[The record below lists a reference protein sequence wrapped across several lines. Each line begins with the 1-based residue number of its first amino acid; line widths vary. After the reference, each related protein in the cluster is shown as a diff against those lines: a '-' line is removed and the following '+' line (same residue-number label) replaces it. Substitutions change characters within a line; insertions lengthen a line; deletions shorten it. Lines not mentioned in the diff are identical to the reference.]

1 MAGGEEGPAVGGAF
15 GYPEGLGLAEAAE
28 DGEVVDGAAGALGE
42 AETKPHP
49 RPLSARRG
57 GNWVG
62 LVVEVTVLDA
72 DEVVVL
78 VEVGDLEPVG
88 ALAVLPGG
96 EAAPADD
103 AGVEAADFE
112 EEVTGFGGETGVL
125 EEGGVAGGV
134 EGSLTPGPSPW
145 GEGCGMLGVASAV
158 GEVEAGFAEVFVEEV
173 ADEVDG
179 VAVGA
184 AGEAAVGVF
193 TEVEGE
199 GGVVVVVEGA
209 EGLVA
214 VDLDAEAGGD
224 FFDGEGS

>member
-1 MAGGEEGPAVGGAF
+1 MAGGEECPAVGGAF

-42 AETKPHP
+42 AETGFC
-49 RPLSARRG
+49 SWG
-57 GNWVG
+57 
-62 LVVEVTVLDA
+62 EVTVLDA

-112 EEVTGFGGETGVL
+112 EEVTGFGAQVGVL

-145 GEGCGMLGVASAV
+145 GEGG
-158 GEVEAGFAEVFVEEV
+158 
-173 ADEVDG
+173 
-179 VAVGA
+179 
-184 AGEAAVGVF
+184 
-193 TEVEGE
+193 T
-199 GGVVVVVEGA
+199 
-209 EGLVA
+209 
-214 VDLDAEAGGD
+214 
-224 FFDGEGS
+224 GSGW